1 MRWLEV
7 RRHSLTKKSNVRG
20 LDSHL
25 SQKGV
30 DLARLVGRSLG
41 PFASVVT
48 SASPRAIETALAM
61 GYAVDDTVDLPS
73 GYLPGQ
79 IAHHDQWHWPQPY
92 RRYAELLAQ
101 LPKLAAVADAHR
113 ALWTRLMAAVPD
125 GAAALAICHGGG
137 IEPALVS
144 CLPHADHGSWSR
156 PFGHCDGVRLCF
168 DREADSSAS
177 TFIGYTTSS
186 WWMTSTP
193 RSSEGDDS

>member
-7 RRHSLTKKSNVRG
+7 RRRHSLTKKSSIRG
-20 LDSHL
+20 PGSHL
-25 SQKGV
+25 SQEGV

-79 IAHHDQWHWPQPY
+79 EAHHDQWHWPQPY

-101 LPKLAAVADAHR
+101 LPELAAVGDAHR
-113 ALWTRLMAAVPD
+113 ELWIRLLAAVPD
-125 GAAALAICHGGG
+125 GAAVLVICHGGG

-144 CLPHADHGSWSR
+144 CLPHADHDSWGR
-156 PFGHCDGVRLCF
+156 PFVHCGRRTPVLRPRQFRRHRLSSST
-168 DREADSSAS
+168 RHRQADDIHADVL
-177 TFIGYTTSS
+177 G
-186 WWMTSTP
+186 
-193 RSSEGDDS
+193 RG